1 MAVRSPFFTRTPHAA
16 SLPRRGARSC
26 TLLFVYEILSNNA
39 FTASA
44 FLCESGDKITA
55 FELSR
60 QIFPG
65 LFFEFFRG
73 KEVNGL
79 ISEGKAEKVF
89 QGKGRRGRGRNTDN
103 AGKAGISRTNY
114 LSVSK
119 QSAYCRYLSHLFPIT
134 IRMFRIFFGSH
145 ELGVA

>member
-60 QIFPG
+60 QIFQG

-79 ISEGKAEKVF
+79 ISEGKG
-89 QGKGRRGRGRNTDN
+89 GKFFSGEREERKGKEHRQRRKSGNIKNELPLRQQT
-103 AGKAGISRTNY
+103 ISILQILIPSFSYYYKDVQDLLR
-114 LSVSK
+114 
-119 QSAYCRYLSHLFPIT
+119 QP
-134 IRMFRIFFGSH
+134 
-145 ELGVA
+145 